1 MAQDTLDDRIDDVL
15 GIIKRAEDVG
25 ESHIAHE
32 LGGHVEATQV
42 GHLLHRLEREGRV
55 TRTAGGT
62 WRLTPAAEG
71 SVTERPDPRE
81 PRQG

>member
-1 MAQDTLDDRIDDVL
+1 MAQDTLDDRADDVL

-32 LGGHVEATQV
+32 LGGHADASQV
-42 GHLLHRLEREGRV
+42 AKLLHRLEHEGRV

-62 WRLTPAAEG
+62 WRLTPA
-71 SVTERPDPRE
+71 TEMHTEARPDPRE